1 MVRTIA
7 LDMLKAVKS
16 IKEETNMKKDY
27 TVCKLFGG
35 YLLILF
41 LMIISGDVNAQSYEC
56 DEDICV
62 VEFNASWN
70 SANNV
75 EWLSNLSEVGTKR
88 ILIDKGD
95 WQKKFSIFVTP
106 TIIIF
111 VGGEEKKRYQA
122 NIMMQ
127 METTENEVQN
137 KIDEII
143 MEEF

>member
-1 MVRTIA
+1 
-7 LDMLKAVKS
+7 ML
-16 IKEETNMKKDY
+16 I
-27 TVCKLFGG
+27 
-35 YLLILF
+35 IF
-41 LMIISGDVNAQSYEC
+41 LMLICSSANAQSYTC

-75 EWLSNLSEVGTKR
+75 AWLHKLSDVGTKR
-88 ILIDKGD
+88 IMIDKGT
-95 WQKKFSIFVTP
+95 WQKDFSIFVTP

-122 NIMMQ
+122 NIMME
-127 METTENEVQN
+127 METKQEDIQD

-143 MEEF
+143 MEDF

>member
-1 MVRTIA
+1 
-7 LDMLKAVKS
+7 
-16 IKEETNMKKDY
+16 MKKNY
-27 TVCKLFGG
+27 TIWKLMGG

-41 LMIISGDVNAQSYEC
+41 FLLVCGMSKANAQTFTC

-70 SANNV
+70 ETNNTP
-75 EWLSNLSEVGTKR
+75 WLHKLTDVGTKR
-88 ILIDKGD
+88 ILIDKGT
-95 WQKKFSIFVTP
+95 WQKDFSIVVTP

-111 VGGEEKKRYQA
+111 VNGKESKRYQA
-122 NIMMQ
+122 NIMMVIEEEQ
-127 METTENEVQN
+127 SVVQE

>member
-1 MVRTIA
+1 
-7 LDMLKAVKS
+7 
-16 IKEETNMKKDY
+16 MKKDY
-27 TVCKLFGG
+27 TVWKLMAG
-35 YLLILF
+35 YLLIIL
-41 LMIISGDVNAQSYEC
+41 LMIISSSANGQSYTC

-75 EWLSNLSEVGTKR
+75 TWIGKLSDCETKR
-88 ILIDKGD
+88 ILIDKGS
-95 WQKKFSIFVTP
+95 WQKDFSIVVTP

-111 VGGEEKKRYQA
+111 VNGKETKRYQA
-122 NIMMQ
+122 NIMME
-127 METTENEVQN
+127 MEAKQSDVQD

>member
-1 MVRTIA
+1 
-7 LDMLKAVKS
+7 
-16 IKEETNMKKDY
+16 MKKDNAIW
-27 TVCKLFGG
+27 KLFAG
-35 YLLILF
+35 YILIILMMLL
-41 LMIISGDVNAQSYEC
+41 SGNVVGQTYNC

-75 EWLSNLSEVGTKR
+75 AWLHKLTDVGTKR
-88 ILIDKGD
+88 IMIDKGT
-95 WQKKFSIFVTP
+95 WQKDFSIFVTP

-111 VGGEEKKRYQA
+111 VNGKEAKRYQA
-122 NIMMQ
+122 NIMMAIE
-127 METTENEVQN
+127 ETQEAVQE

>member
-1 MVRTIA
+1 
-7 LDMLKAVKS
+7 
-16 IKEETNMKKDY
+16 MKKNY
-27 TVCKLFGG
+27 TVWKLFGG
-35 YLLILF
+35 YMLILL
-41 LMIISGDVNAQSYEC
+41 LMLLSSSANGQTYSC

-70 SANNV
+70 AGNNV
-75 EWLSNLSEVGTKR
+75 TWLNDLSDVGAKR

-95 WQKKFSIFVTP
+95 WQKKFGIVVTP

-111 VGGEEKKRYQA
+111 VSGKESKRYQA

-127 METTENEVQN
+127 IEAKQTEVQD

>member
-1 MVRTIA
+1 M
-7 LDMLKAVKS
+7 
-16 IKEETNMKKDY
+16 NKDY
-27 TVCKLFGG
+27 TIWRLMGG
-35 YLLILF
+35 YLLILL
-41 LMIISGDVNAQSYEC
+41 LMLISSSATAQTYTC

-70 SANNV
+70 STNNV
-75 EWLSNLSEVGTKR
+75 EWLHDLTDVGTKR

-95 WQKKFSIFVTP
+95 WQKDFSIFVTP

-111 VGGEEKKRYQA
+111 VSGKETKRYQA
-122 NIMMQ
+122 NIMMAIE
-127 METTENEVQN
+127 ETQEVVQE